1 MPAHDGRP
9 PKASAR
15 MPQDHRCL
23 SQRALQTGPTPL
35 SCVRPEACRP
45 GASARVEFYVF
56 GGNSLID
63 RSLDETVC
71 AWVYRLCLF
80 GVFDIARE
88 PSVSLE
94 RTKLVAFPV
103 LRLDNRDASRRRA
116 AQRQGCHRQFVHV
129 HVHAAA
135 VRVAKPP
142 TRSAIGAGS
151 GGGRYG
157 TQRPIS

>member
-15 MPQDHRCL
+15 LLQDHRCL
-23 SQRALQTGPTPL
+23 PQRALQTGPSPL
-35 SCVRPEACRP
+35 SCVRTQACRP
-45 GASARVEFYVF
+45 GASAKIEFYVF

-63 RSLDETVC
+63 HSLDKTVC
-71 AWVYRLCLF
+71 AWGYRLCLF
-80 GVFDIARE
+80 GVFNIAGE

-103 LRLDNRDASRRRA
+103 LGLDNRDASRRRA
-116 AQRQGCHRQFVHV
+116 AQHQGCHGQFLHA

-135 VRVAKPP
+135 VRVA
-142 TRSAIGAGS
+142 R
-151 GGGRYG
+151 RLL
-157 TQRPIS
+157 